1 MKKLIKLKLIFII
14 LILFITYNKSLSQI
28 SGVVLNVKNSPIE
41 FANVVLYKSN
51 GTFLVGTTTNRE
63 GKFVLKIDKKYPQMY
78 LETSFIGYK
87 DKKLII
93 SNNKHNFKIH
103 LEEDLTLLEEVVVKG
118 KAKPIRIRGGAVV
131 ANVAGSILS
140 KEDNTI
146 EMLRKI
152 PGMMLKD
159 DKLSS
164 FFGGKTLI
172 YINGRKVN
180 SIDEVKALEVKNIKK
195 VKFNTNPGAEFDAS
209 VGSVLMI
216 STKKRLEGLSLQI
229 ESKASIKRSKKL
241 SNIDAI
247 KINYNTK
254 GLNLFGS
261 YRYKNSNMKTY
272 QDIETKIKTK
282 DTLWQQNTDL
292 YGDNLNVKYHS
303 YSLGADYRISDSQ
316 NIGVKYDGTNND
328 VDISTIQNME
338 IIANSKKQD
347 FIEGKS
353 DSGDRAYSNHI
364 NSYYN
369 NQISEDLKFEFYAD
383 YMKSHKERNQ
393 FTKEKYGINKLKETQ
408 SNNISN
414 FDLFAISPKFRYRI
428 SEQQNLSAG
437 IEYSYVS
444 GNTDLDYSTS
454 ILGDKKS
461 KTKERKL
468 AAFINYNLS
477 IGKFNLS
484 SGLRYENVDS
494 DFKDIVDRKKDINKT
509 YGNFFPSLSLSYS
522 NGSLSNSFTYRS
534 GIRRPDFGKISS
546 YSYYLNRFLYQEGN
560 PKLISQISHNLQYSF
575 LYKFILF
582 QLNYVYYKDY
592 IGNDFYTKEP
602 NSPVLITSWK
612 NFDKAETISALVNIH
627 YKFGFYEPN
636 ISCTFMRNY
645 MDFNAVDEFK
655 MTNNPMFYVNFN
667 NNFKLP
673 KHFLLNIEYFFNSGG
688 TYEFAQARSQNIFNA
703 KIQKSFY
710 NEKLM
715 LSLNFKDIFNKN
727 KNIFEGS
734 INNISMYQINDQ
746 DRSSISLSLVWR
758 FNNYKSVYKGRS
770 AAKDEINRL

>member
-1 MKKLIKLKLIFII
+1 
-14 LILFITYNKSLSQI
+14 
-28 SGVVLNVKNSPIE
+28 
-41 FANVVLYKSN
+41 
-51 GTFLVGTTTNRE
+51 
-63 GKFVLKIDKKYPQMY
+63 
-78 LETSFIGYK
+78 
-87 DKKLII
+87 
-93 SNNKHNFKIH
+93 
-103 LEEDLTLLEEVVVKG
+103 
-118 KAKPIRIRGGAVV
+118 
-131 ANVAGSILS
+131 
-140 KEDNTI
+140 
-146 EMLRKI
+146 
-152 PGMMLKD
+152 
-159 DKLSS
+159 
-164 FFGGKTLI
+164 
-172 YINGRKVN
+172 
-180 SIDEVKALEVKNIKK
+180 
-195 VKFNTNPGAEFDAS
+195 
-209 VGSVLMI
+209 MI
-216 STKKRLEGLSLQI
+216 
-229 ESKASIKRSKKL
+229 
-241 SNIDAI
+241 
-247 KINYNTK
+247 
-254 GLNLFGS
+254 
-261 YRYKNSNMKTY
+261 
-272 QDIETKIKTK
+272 
-282 DTLWQQNTDL
+282 
-292 YGDNLNVKYHS
+292 
-303 YSLGADYRISDSQ
+303 
-316 NIGVKYDGTNND
+316 
-328 VDISTIQNME
+328 
-338 IIANSKKQD
+338 
-347 FIEGKS
+347 
-353 DSGDRAYSNHI
+353 
-364 NSYYN
+364 
-369 NQISEDLKFEFYAD
+369 
-383 YMKSHKERNQ
+383 
-393 FTKEKYGINKLKETQ
+393 
-408 SNNISN
+408 
-414 FDLFAISPKFRYRI
+414 
-428 SEQQNLSAG
+428 
-437 IEYSYVS
+437 
-444 GNTDLDYSTS
+444 
-454 ILGDKKS
+454 KKS

-494 DFKDIVDRKKDINKT
+494 DFKDIVDRKKNINKT
-509 YGNFFPSLSLSYS
+509 YGNIFPSLSLSYS

>member
-14 LILFITYNKSLSQI
+14 LILFITYNKSFSQI
-28 SGVVLNVKNSPIE
+28 SGVVLNVKDSPIE

-87 DKKLII
+87 DKKIII
-93 SNNKHNFKIH
+93 SNNKYNFKIH
-103 LEEDLTLLEEVVVKG
+103 LEEDLTLLKEVVVKG

-159 DKLSS
+159 DKLTS

-172 YINGRKVN
+172 YINGRRVN
-180 SIDEVKALEVKNIKK
+180 SIDEVKALDIKNIKK

-229 ESKASIKRSKKL
+229 ESKESIKTSKKL
-241 SNIDAI
+241 SNITAI
-247 KINYNTK
+247 KINYNSND
-254 GLNLFGS
+254 LNLFGS
-261 YRYKNSNMKTY
+261 YRYKNSNMQTY
-272 QDIETKIKTK
+272 QDIDTKIKTK

-292 YGDNLNVKYHS
+292 YGDNLNIKYHS
-303 YSLGADYRISDSQ
+303 YSLGADYRISDNQ
-316 NIGVKYDGTNND
+316 NIGVKYDGTNSD

-347 FIEGKS
+347 YIEGKS
-353 DSGDRAYSNHI
+353 DSGDAAYSNHI

-369 NQISEDLKFEFYAD
+369 NQISEDLKLEFYAD
-383 YMKSHKERNQ
+383 YVKSHKERIQ
-393 FTKEKYGINKLKETQ
+393 FTKEKYGRNMLKETD

-468 AAFINYNLS
+468 AAFVNYNLS

-494 DFKDIVDRKKDINKT
+494 DFKDIIDRNKDINKT
-509 YGNFFPSLSLSYS
+509 YGNIFPSLSLSYS

-592 IGNDFYTKEP
+592 IGNEFYTKEP
-602 NSPVLITSWK
+602 NSPVVITSWN
-612 NFDKAETISALVNIH
+612 NFDKAETFSALVNVH
-627 YKFGFYEPN
+627 YKFGFYEPSLS
-636 ISCTFMRNY
+636 INY
-645 MDFNAVDEFK
+645 MKTHLKVNVVNDYYQNDKPLCYVDFN
-655 MTNNPMFYVNFN
+655 NYIR
-667 NNFKLP
+667 LP
-673 KHFLLNIEYFFNSGG
+673 KKYLINLEYIYNSGG
-688 TYEFAQARSQNIFNA
+688 TYDFFNLKETQVYNA
-703 KIQKSFY
+703 SIQKSFIED
-710 NEKLM
+710 NLIIT
-715 LSLNFKDIFNKN
+715 LSFKDIFD
-727 KNIFEGS
+727 KNINTMKGA
-734 INNISMYQINDQ
+734 INNIYMYQINDQ
-746 DRSSISLSLVWR
+746 DRSTISLSLVWR